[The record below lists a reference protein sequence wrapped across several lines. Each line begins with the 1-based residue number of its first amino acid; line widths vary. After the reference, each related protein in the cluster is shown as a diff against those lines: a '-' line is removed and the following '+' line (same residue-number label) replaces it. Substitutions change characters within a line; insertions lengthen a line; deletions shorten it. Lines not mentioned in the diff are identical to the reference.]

1 MPRPDRVNG
10 ITFQPGLSGTIT
22 LTAPLPLI
30 LNNVVIDGSGATIT
44 IDGVS
49 ANRIFFVGVDATTA
63 TSLQSQFPNS
73 PLGRGSALAVTL
85 KNGKAQGGAGAGGA
99 WTRVVRYS
107 STARPM

>member
-30 LNNVVIDGSGATIT
+30 LNNVVIDGSGATIA
-44 IDGVS
+44 IDGVL
-49 ANRIFFVGVDATTA
+49 AYRIFFVGVDATTA

-73 PLGRGSALAVTL
+73 PLGRGSAVTL